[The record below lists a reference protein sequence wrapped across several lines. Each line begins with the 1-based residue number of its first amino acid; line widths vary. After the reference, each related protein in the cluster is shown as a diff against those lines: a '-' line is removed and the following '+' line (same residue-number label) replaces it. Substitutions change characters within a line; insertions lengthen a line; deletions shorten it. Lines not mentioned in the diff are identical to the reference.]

1 MIHILSSI
9 FKLCVNKKW
18 HICLWNILFLVNLK
32 HVIYPLNSNTNTY
45 QHIFLVM
52 CYNPETL
59 IISHYKTT
67 TCIVLIFRWSKFS
80 IITCKRPWKLNR
92 YNLWILFKDYT
103 SNLLITR
110 DVHLSYFC
118 MFLAVFIEKCIPLT
132 QYQRG
137 NVPPPPCWQAN
148 KNYFLFI
155 IFDIDIVY
163 SAIGLWPV
171 IILYIHTIIH
181 GIASEVSGTQYRREI
196 IKYFLNTW
204 V

>member
-1 MIHILSSI
+1 MTYLP
-9 FKLCVNKKW
+9 
-18 HICLWNILFLVNLK
+18 LK
-32 HVIYPLNSNTNTY
+32 HIIFSQFKTCYLSIKFKY
-45 QHIFLVM
+45 QHISTHFLVM
-52 CYNPETL
+52 CCNPETL

-92 YNLWILFKDYT
+92 YNLRILFKDYT

-137 NVPPPPCWQAN
+137 NVPPCWQAN

-171 IILYIHTIIH
+171 IIQYIHTIIH
-181 GIASEVSGTQYRREI
+181 GIASEVSETQYRREI